1 MVLLEQVATVD
12 ERLSPGDLANKAFS
26 RCGGAGLSRNFDF
39 MMVYQSYQFYQ
50 AERPKTAAEMRRA
63 DEQLG
68 YMAEGVSR
76 LWRQVTRALA
86 LFR

>member
-1 MVLLEQVATVD
+1 
-12 ERLSPGDLANKAFS
+12 
-26 RCGGAGLSRNFDF
+26 